1 MYNIFL
7 LSCLLFIF
15 ALFSM
20 LLYISCIYL
29 SFYFNVHI
37 IVVGLYC
44 YVCFPRWVLDHLL
57 GYVWE
62 VPLGGRNLIP
72 PRHLRILLLMLLFYV
87 ISFTFKQPP
96 SSFIFCCPI
105 YFRTIPILFYFM
117 LFHLLST
124 HLLSSNPH
132 SLLFYVIPFYFF
144 HVPSLPL
151 FYCAHTHIYIHTIS
165 RHLNNKKD
173 FLLSF

>member
-1 MYNIFL
+1 MYKIFL
-7 LSCLLFIF
+7 LSCFLFIV

-20 LLYISCIYL
+20 LLYILSIYL

-57 GYVWE
+57 GYVCE
-62 VPLGGRNLIP
+62 VLLGGRNLIP
-72 PRHLRILLLMLLFYV
+72 PRHLGILLLILLFYV

-96 SSFIFCCPI
+96 SSFILCCPI
-105 YFRTIPILFYFM
+105 YFQTIPILFYFM
-117 LFHLLST
+117 FF

-132 SLLFYVIPFYFF
+132 SLLFYVILFYFL

-151 FYCAHTHIYIHTIS
+151 FYCTYIYRPIYIHYI
-165 RHLNNKKD
+165 
-173 FLLSF
+173 